1 MKRSIKLTLITLPV
15 ILLTLFFLLSWVISS
30 EGYRC
35 DRIEYVGF
43 PLTLLG
49 LFC

>member
-1 MKRSIKLTLITLPV
+1 MKKPIKLSLIVLAV
-15 ILLTLFFLLSWVISS
+15 ILLDIFLLLSWGISL

>member
-1 MKRSIKLTLITLPV
+1 MKKPIKWTLIVLTV
-15 ILLTLFFLLSWVISS
+15 ISIALFFLLSWVIGS

-43 PLTLLG
+43 PLNVLG